1 MSPLLFARKT
11 GRNSGEKG
19 QEFRKFS
26 AQGSTEARTA
36 DFEDCADGHRKG
48 PGGFGGSWLPQV
60 EGDRPPKTPDPIIPP
75 AKLLNTMCT
84 RTKQPRCARQ
94 GGGPIKSRI
103 LWCFWEIA
111 EVCWTWLATCFAP
124 LTSSSAALEVRRV
137 ACGGAARGG
146 RDFLSSSLHRRST
159 HEVLKRLQVAQ
170 SSCPFRF
177 VPGDRIFLRR
187 AGNSQGR
194 FQSGPGRS
202 DYDSRIGA
210 GARAS
215 RV

>member
-111 EVCWTWLATCFAP
+111 EVCWTWLATCF
-124 LTSSSAALEVRRV
+124 
-137 ACGGAARGG
+137 
-146 RDFLSSSLHRRST
+146 
-159 HEVLKRLQVAQ
+159 
-170 SSCPFRF
+170 
-177 VPGDRIFLRR
+177 
-187 AGNSQGR
+187 
-194 FQSGPGRS
+194 
-202 DYDSRIGA
+202 
-210 GARAS
+210 
-215 RV
+215 